1 MHEAIELI
9 SRILREMWHRRWIG
23 LIAAWVGALAGIVV
37 VYQIPERYEASARV
51 FVDTKSILKPLLQG
65 LAIQPDVN
73 QQVAMVSRT
82 LINRP
87 NIEKVVRNADLDL
100 HVKNTAQRDA
110 LIDQTMKSISL
121 AGSRGG
127 DNLYTISYR
136 DPEPEKARK
145 VVQSILTIFVES
157 SVGDDRQDSRSAVR
171 FLDDQIKVY
180 EKVLLAAENRLK
192 EFKLRNLGMAERD
205 GGGDFFSR
213 AAGLQT
219 QINAARLEL
228 NGAEQA
234 RDSYKKELTAEQPA
248 PADASTGALPE
259 LPSMPEVVPE
269 VDSRIAK
276 VRGELDELQR
286 RYTENHPD
294 VASARRLIADLESQR
309 NAVLAERRK
318 AAEAAAATGTKP
330 LGPVENPVYQQLRM
344 ALAEAEGQVAAARGK
359 LNALEAQY
367 AQLKAR
373 AMMVPEIES
382 EFTQLNRDY
391 DVQKRTY
398 EGLLARRESAVM
410 GIGAQ
415 DSGGAQFRVIDPPRV
430 SSQPVAPSRLQ
441 LLGIA
446 FLVSIALGLAASFV
460 ASQLAPT
467 FHDSGTL
474 RQVTNRPVLGPISMI
489 FSPQNVVAR
498 RRRNWLFVG
507 GTGGLVA
514 LFAGIAGIGM
524 LLWRIGA

>member
-1 MHEAIELI
+1 MNEAIELI

-121 AGSRGG
+121 ASSRGG

-136 DPEPEKARK
+136 DPEPDKARK

-180 EKVLLAAENRLK
+180 EKVLQAAENRLK

-248 PADASTGALPE
+248 PADASTDAPPE
-259 LPSMPEVVPE
+259 LPSEPEFVPE

-294 VASARRLIADLESQR
+294 VVSGRRLVADLESQR
-309 NAVLAERRK
+309 KAVLAERRK
-318 AAEAAAATGTKP
+318 AAEAAAATAAATGTKP
-330 LGPVENPVYQQLRM
+330 SGPVENPVYQQLRM
-344 ALAEAEGQVAAARGK
+344 ALADAEGQVAAARGK

-382 EFTQLNRDY
+382 EFTAAEPRLRRPEEDLRRPA
-391 DVQKRTY
+391 VA
-398 EGLLARRESAVM
+398 AR
-410 GIGAQ
+410 
-415 DSGGAQFRVIDPPRV
+415 
-430 SSQPVAPSRLQ
+430 
-441 LLGIA
+441 
-446 FLVSIALGLAASFV
+446 
-460 ASQLAPT
+460 
-467 FHDSGTL
+467 
-474 RQVTNRPVLGPISMI
+474 
-489 FSPQNVVAR
+489 
-498 RRRNWLFVG
+498 VG
-507 GTGGLVA
+507 GHGHRRPG
-514 LFAGIAGIGM
+514 
-524 LLWRIGA
+524 

>member
-1 MHEAIELI
+1 MNEAIETI

-23 LIAAWVGALAGIVV
+23 LMAAWVGALAGIVV
-37 VYQIPERYEASARV
+37 VHRIPERYEASARV

-110 LIDQTMKSISL
+110 LIDQTMSSISL
-121 AGSRGG
+121 ASSRGG

-136 DPEPEKARK
+136 DPEPDKARK

-171 FLDDQIKVY
+171 FIDDQIKVY
-180 EKVLLAAENRLK
+180 EKVLQAAENRLK
-192 EFKLRNLGMAERD
+192 EFKLRNLGTAERD

-248 PADASTGALPE
+248 SADALTDAPPE
-259 LPSMPEVVPE
+259 LPSVPEFVPE

-294 VASARRLIADLESQR
+294 VVSGRRLVADLESRR

-318 AAEAAAATGTKP
+318 AAEAAGTKP
-330 LGPVENPVYQQLRM
+330 SGPVENPVYQQLRM
-344 ALAEAEGQVAAARGK
+344 ALADAEGQVAAARGK

-398 EGLLARRESAVM
+398 EGLLSRRESAVM

-430 SSQPVAPSRLQ
+430 SPQPVAPSRLQ

-446 FLVSIALGLAASFV
+446 FLISIALGLAASFV

-474 RQVTNRPVLGPISMI
+474 RQATNRPVLGPISMLS
-489 FSPQNVVAR
+489 SPKIVVAR
-498 RRRNWLFVG
+498 RRRNWLFAG

-524 LLWRIGA
+524 LLWRAGA

>member
-1 MHEAIELI
+1 MNEAIELI

-110 LIDQTMKSISL
+110 LIDQTMSSISL
-121 AGSRGG
+121 ASSRGG
-127 DNLYTISYR
+127 ENLYTISYR

-192 EFKLRNLGMAERD
+192 EFKLRNLGMGERD

-213 AAGLQT
+213 AAGLQN

-248 PADASTGALPE
+248 ADAPTVAPPE
-259 LPSMPEVVPE
+259 LPSAPEFVPE

-294 VASARRLIADLESQR
+294 VASARRLVADLESQR

-318 AAEAAAATGTKP
+318 AAAATGTKP
-330 LGPVENPVYQQLRM
+330 SGPVENPVYQQLRM
-344 ALAEAEGQVAAARGK
+344 ALADAEGQVAAARGK

-367 AQLKAR
+367 ARLKAR
-373 AMMVPEIES
+373 AMMQPEIES

-391 DVQKRTY
+391 DVQRRTY
-398 EGLLARRESAVM
+398 EGLLARRESVVM

-446 FLVSIALGLAASFV
+446 FLISIALGLAASFV

-474 RQVTNRPVLGPISMI
+474 RQATNRPVLGPISMLS
-489 FSPQNVVAR
+489 SPKIVVAR
-498 RRRNWLFVG
+498 RRRNWLFAG

-514 LFAGIAGIGM
+514 LFAGVAGIGM
-524 LLWRIGA
+524 LLWRVGA

>member
-1 MHEAIELI
+1 MNEAIELI

-37 VYQIPERYEASARV
+37 VYQIPERYEATARV

-100 HVKNTAQRDA
+100 QVKNTAQRDA

-121 AGSRGG
+121 ASSRGG

-213 AAGLQT
+213 AAGLQS

-248 PADASTGALPE
+248 PADVPTDAPPESTRPCDGHPLPGRTR
-259 LPSMPEVVPE
+259 S
-269 VDSRIAK
+269 
-276 VRGELDELQR
+276 
-286 RYTENHPD
+286 
-294 VASARRLIADLESQR
+294 SAA
-309 NAVLAERRK
+309 
-318 AAEAAAATGTKP
+318 
-330 LGPVENPVYQQLRM
+330 
-344 ALAEAEGQVAAARGK
+344 
-359 LNALEAQY
+359 
-367 AQLKAR
+367 
-373 AMMVPEIES
+373 
-382 EFTQLNRDY
+382 
-391 DVQKRTY
+391 
-398 EGLLARRESAVM
+398 
-410 GIGAQ
+410 
-415 DSGGAQFRVIDPPRV
+415 
-430 SSQPVAPSRLQ
+430 
-441 LLGIA
+441 
-446 FLVSIALGLAASFV
+446 
-460 ASQLAPT
+460 
-467 FHDSGTL
+467 
-474 RQVTNRPVLGPISMI
+474 
-489 FSPQNVVAR
+489 
-498 RRRNWLFVG
+498 
-507 GTGGLVA
+507 
-514 LFAGIAGIGM
+514 
-524 LLWRIGA
+524 

>member
-1 MHEAIELI
+1 MNEAIELI

-65 LAIQPDVN
+65 LAVQPDVN

-110 LIDQTMKSISL
+110 LIDETMRSISL
-121 AGSRGG
+121 ASSRGG

-180 EKVLLAAENRLK
+180 EKVLQAAENRLK

-234 RDSYKKELTAEQPA
+234 RDSYKKELTAEQPP
-248 PADASTGALPE
+248 PADAPTDASPE
-259 LPSMPEVVPE
+259 LPSVPEVVPE
-269 VDSRIAK
+269 VDSRIAR
-276 VRGELDELQR
+276 VRSELDELQR

-318 AAEAAAATGTKP
+318 AAAATGIKP
-330 LGPVENPVYQQLRM
+330 SGPVENPVYQQLRM
-344 ALAEAEGQVAAARGK
+344 ALADAEGQVAAARGK

-398 EGLLARRESAVM
+398 EGLLSRRESAVM

-430 SSQPVAPSRLQ
+430 SPQPVAPSRLQ

-446 FLVSIALGLAASFV
+446 FLISIALGLAASFV

-474 RQVTNRPVLGPISMI
+474 RQATNRPVLGPISMLSNPKI
-489 FSPQNVVAR
+489 VAAR
-498 RRRNWLFVG
+498 RRRNWLFAG

-524 LLWRIGA
+524 LLWRVGA

>member
-1 MHEAIELI
+1 MNEAIETI

-37 VYQIPERYEASARV
+37 VHRIPERYEASARV
-51 FVDTKSILKPLLQG
+51 YVDTKSILKPLLQG
-65 LAIQPDVN
+65 LAVQPDVN

-87 NIEKVVRNADLDL
+87 NVEKVVRNADLDL

-110 LIDQTMKSISL
+110 LIDQTMSSISL
-121 AGSRGG
+121 TSSRGG

-180 EKVLLAAENRLK
+180 EKVLQAAENRLK

-234 RDSYKKELTAEQPA
+234 RDSYKKELAAEQPA
-248 PADASTGALPE
+248 PADALPE
-259 LPSMPEVVPE
+259 PPSVPEVVPE
-269 VDSRIAK
+269 VDSRIG
-276 VRGELDELQR
+276 RLRSELDELQR

-294 VASARRLIADLESQR
+294 VVSARRLIADLESRR
-309 NAVLAERRK
+309 NAVLAERRR
-318 AAEAAAATGTKP
+318 ATEAAAATGAKP
-330 LGPVENPVYQQLRM
+330 SGPVENPVYQQLRM
-344 ALAEAEGQVAAARGK
+344 ALADAEGQVAAARGK

-398 EGLLARRESAVM
+398 EGLLSRRESAVM

-430 SSQPVAPSRLQ
+430 SPQPVAPSRLQ

-446 FLVSIALGLAASFV
+446 FLISIALGLAASFV

-474 RQVTNRPVLGPISMI
+474 RQVTNRPVLGPISMLS
-489 FSPQNVVAR
+489 SPKIVAAR
-498 RRRNWLFVG
+498 RRRNWLFAG

-524 LLWRIGA
+524 LLWRVGA